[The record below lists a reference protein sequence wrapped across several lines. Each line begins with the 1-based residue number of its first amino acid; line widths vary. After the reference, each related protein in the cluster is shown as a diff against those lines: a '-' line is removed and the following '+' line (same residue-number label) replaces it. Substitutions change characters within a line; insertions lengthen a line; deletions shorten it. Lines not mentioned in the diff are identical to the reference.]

1 MLASQILPTR
11 TCSDKAE
18 FTVTGARETVTGTEC
33 RQRLRAR
40 KDWPEHPENW
50 KLSFRRVS
58 VWRVDLGWVRI
69 GDDSPGLVETLRP
82 RF

>member
-18 FTVTGARETVTGTEC
+18 FTVTGARETVTSTEC

-40 KDWPEHPENW
+40 KDRPERPENW
-50 KLSFRRVS
+50 KLGFRRAS
-58 VWRVDLGWVRI
+58 VWGVDQGWVRT
-69 GDDSPGLVETLRP
+69 GDDSPVLVETPWP